1 MVKSVPEECW
11 RRFLPRIPRKEIL
24 AGAQNPELVLVG
36 EPVSGA
42 EAFARGGASK
52 NPGSGP
58 RVGERTLGSV
68 RGGRRTLGPVRV
80 WGLENPGF
88 GSRGG

>member
-36 EPVSGA
+36 EPGSGA

-58 RVGERTLGSV
+58 RVGEKPWV
-68 RGGRRTLGPVRV
+68 RFARGLVHCGGVFALV
-80 WGLENPGF
+80 
-88 GSRGG
+88 S